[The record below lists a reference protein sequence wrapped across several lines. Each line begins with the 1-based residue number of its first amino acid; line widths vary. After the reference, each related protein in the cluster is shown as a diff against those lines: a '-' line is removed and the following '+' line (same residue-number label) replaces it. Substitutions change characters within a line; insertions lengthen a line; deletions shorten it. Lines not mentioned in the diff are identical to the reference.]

1 MQAKVA
7 QYLNE
12 IVSLTIMA
20 LMITALVSAQS
31 APAEGT
37 GMEAPPEV
45 AVAEE
50 LRFRHSG
57 ELQ

>member
-1 MQAKVA
+1 MQAKIA

-31 APAEGT
+31 TPLDGAGI
-37 GMEAPPEV
+37 EAPSEF